1 MDDLLFDR
9 ISVDIP
15 DEFEFANAEE
25 CKHFFGMMQLDYAF
39 LSKNNDGAFGV
50 IRTAS
55 SLENEAVKSRVIEY
69 QQYYSRMVPGF
80 KMGEMR
86 INDQIG
92 RNVAFFSY
100 KSNAPTTDLFN
111 LLAITTFEE
120 KELIFLFSCDFS
132 VAFRY
137 MYKFLRV
144 LDSMSFAK

>member
-15 DEFEFANAEE
+15 DDYECAKAEE
-25 CKHFFGMMQLDYAF
+25 CKHFFGMMQMDYAF

-55 SLENEAVKSRVIEY
+55 PLENEAVKSRVIEY

-111 LLAITTFEE
+111 MLAITTFEE
-120 KELIFLFSCDFS
+120 KELIFLFSCDLS

-137 MYKFLRV
+137 MHKFLRV